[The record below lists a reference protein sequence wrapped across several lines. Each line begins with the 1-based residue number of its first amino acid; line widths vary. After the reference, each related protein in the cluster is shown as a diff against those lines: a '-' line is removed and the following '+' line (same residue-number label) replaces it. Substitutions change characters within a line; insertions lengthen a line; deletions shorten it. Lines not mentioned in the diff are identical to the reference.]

1 MVIARLSEFSEHA
14 STNPEKIASFEQYRR
29 SIKDVEVITFD
40 ELYERA
46 CFIVEDR

>member
-1 MVIARLSEFSEHA
+1 MIGSLSEFTDNGA
-14 STNPEKIASFEQYRR
+14 VNAEKITSFEQYRR
-29 SIKDVEVITFD
+29 SIQDVEVITFD

>member
-1 MVIARLSEFSEHA
+1 MIGSLSGFTDRGSA
-14 STNPEKIASFEQYRR
+14 NPEKIISREQYRR
-29 SIKDVEVITFD
+29 FIQDVEVITFD